1 PTPRRGYWSRG
12 SCTWTATTGSSRW
25 VPTRPSRSPGRT
37 RSAARRPPR
46 PEGPRRRR
54 PRQERGASMSNIEIR
69 DDRAA
74 GRLEA
79 VAGGDVVGRMEYF
92 MLDEPRRALVPAH
105 TVLARELYGIASR
118 EGSAVAPL
126 CPYVAKWAQRHQDE
140 APSADP
146 ELMAAAKKGLADHP
160 EMF

>member
-1 PTPRRGYWSRG
+1 M
-12 SCTWTATTGSSRW
+12 
-25 VPTRPSRSPGRT
+25 
-37 RSAARRPPR
+37 
-46 PEGPRRRR
+46 
-54 PRQERGASMSNIEIR
+54 SMSDIEIR

-79 VAGGDVVGRMEYF
+79 VAGGDVVGRIEYF
-92 MLDEPRRALVPAH
+92 VLDEPRRALVPVH
-105 TVLARELYGIASR
+105 TVVEPAHEGKGIAGSLARELYGIASR

-126 CPYVAKWAQRHQDE
+126 CPYVAKWAQRHQNE

>member
-1 PTPRRGYWSRG
+1 M
-12 SCTWTATTGSSRW
+12 
-25 VPTRPSRSPGRT
+25 
-37 RSAARRPPR
+37 
-46 PEGPRRRR
+46 
-54 PRQERGASMSNIEIR
+54 SMSDIEIR

-79 VAGGDVVGRMEYF
+79 VAGGDVVGRIEYF
-92 MLDEPRRALVPAH
+92 VLDEPRRALVPVH
-105 TVLARELYGIASR
+105 TVVEPAHERKGIAGSLARELYGIASR

-126 CPYVAKWAQRHQDE
+126 CPYVTKWAQRHPDE